1 MTEETK
7 IYNIDEDY
15 KEKLI
20 HVIENHDL
28 EIEIFDGVLANNY
41 ILHNYGNITIE
52 KQSPKFIII
61 KEIFINTWSSGLEM
75 ILTNSENVYMNN
87 LQMFESNN

>member
-20 HVIENHDL
+20 HIIENHDL

-52 KQSPKFIII
+52 KQNPKFIII

-87 LQMFESNN
+87 LQMFENNN